1 MEAEQPSAEEV
12 PEWMREET
20 GTAPQ
25 AIGEPQTTAQEVPE
39 WLREAGATA
48 QPSAPEEEEIP
59 EWLRETR
66 SSFEP
71 VEEQPAAQAEIG
83 QIKNIGG
90 QAFLIRNNV
99 QQPAKA
105 GDLLEQADVLTTGP
119 YSNVGITFIDN
130 SRFSA
135 GPNSRLELKQFRF
148 NSTTQEGEF
157 VTDIQRGT
165 LAIVSG
171 QIAKQSPEAMKVK
184 TSSIW
189 PTARTSAGC
198 ECAW

>member
-1 MEAEQPSAEEV
+1 MMHWRYTIIAAV
-12 PEWMREET
+12 IM
-20 GTAPQ
+20 GF
-25 AIGEPQTTAQEVPE
+25 AIPLQH
-39 WLREAGATA
+39 
-48 QPSAPEEEEIP
+48 
-59 EWLRETR
+59 
-66 SSFEP
+66 
-71 VEEQPAAQAEIG
+71 AAAAEIG

-90 QAFLIRNNV
+90 QVFLIRNNV

-148 NSTTQEGEF
+148 NATTQEGEF
-157 VTDIQRGT
+157 VTDMQRGT

-171 QIAKQSPEAMKVK
+171 QIAKRSPEAMKVI
-184 TSSIW
+184 T
-189 PTARTSAGC
+189 PTTILGVRGTTFVVKV
-198 ECAW
+198 EE